1 MLKKYARYIGNILV
15 LISFYFIIK
24 ILLDNYQK
32 IHIEFN
38 LHTLTVIF
46 IGIIGMWIGT
56 ANISLGWYFQL
67 KEKYPKITFFTSTF
81 VVFFSQIGKY
91 LPGNIGHFIGRGF
104 LVQHIVSKSDIVY
117 SLFVENIILLI
128 VAVAFGVGYLFF
140 IDINYYFSF
149 YELLFVLLGI
159 ILVSIAGIYLVKK
172 KISLYALKPT
182 TIIKLFLLAGISTLF
197 GGLVIYLLADLFDS
211 TNSVSYLQFT
221 AGFALAFLAGFVVP
235 GAPGG
240 IGIREYSFVLLFQ
253 NQLGESVALQIILL
267 FRVISIL
274 GDISIFLAAY
284 IFKKQAF
291 ESIGVETLSTES
303 LQEQAKEEHFEQ
315 RANSR

>member
-1 MLKKYARYIGNILV
+1 MLKKYVRYIGNILV

-32 IHIEFN
+32 IHIDFN
-38 LHTLTVIF
+38 FHTLAVIF

-56 ANISLGWYFQL
+56 INISLGWYFQL

-81 VVFFSQIGKY
+81 VIFFSQIGKY
-91 LPGNIGHFIGRGF
+91 LPGNVGHFIGRGF

-128 VAVAFGVGYLFF
+128 VAIAFGIGYLFF

-149 YELLFVLLGI
+149 YELALVLFVIVFISLT
-159 ILVSIAGIYLVKK
+159 GIYLVKK
-172 KISLYALKPT
+172 KISLY
-182 TIIKLFLLAGISTLF
+182 TIELATVAKLILLATISTLF
-197 GGLVIYLLADLFDS
+197 GGLVIYLLADLFD
-211 TNSVSYLQFT
+211 NANNVSYLQYT

-267 FRVISIL
+267 FRLISIL
-274 GDISIFLAAY
+274 GDLSIFLAAY
-284 IFKKQAF
+284 YFKKSAF
-291 ESIGVETLSTES
+291 SHMGIGANLTHSF
-303 LQEQAKEEHFEQ
+303 QEEAEKC
-315 RANSR
+315 

>member
-1 MLKKYARYIGNILV
+1 MLKKYVRYIGNILV

-32 IHIEFN
+32 IHIDFN

-46 IGIIGMWIGT
+46 IGIVGMWIGT
-56 ANISLGWYFQL
+56 AGISLGWYFQL
-67 KEKYPKITFFTSTF
+67 KEKYPRITFPASTF

-91 LPGNIGHFIGRGF
+91 LPGNVGHFIGRGF
-104 LVQHIVSKSDIVY
+104 LVKHIVSKSDIVY

-128 VAVAFGVGYLFF
+128 VAVTFGIGYLFF
-140 IDINYYFSF
+140 IDIEYYFSF
-149 YELLFVLLGI
+149 YELLLVLLGI
-159 ILVSIAGIYLVKK
+159 VLVSIAGIYLVKK
-172 KISLYALKPT
+172 KISLYTLRPAT
-182 TIIKLFLLAGISTLF
+182 VIKLFLLATISTLF

-211 TNSVSYLQFT
+211 TNSVSYLQYT

-253 NQLGESVALQIILL
+253 NQLGEGVALQIILL
-267 FRVISIL
+267 FRLISIL
-274 GDISIFLAAY
+274 GDLSIFLAAY
-284 IFKKQAF
+284 YYKKRAF
-291 ESIGVETLSTES
+291 DHIGIETNMSHS
-303 LQEQAKEEHFEQ
+303 LQKE
-315 RANSR
+315 S